1 MASGQAIFLRM
12 QAMLQRVRRFWLR
25 VSNGLAMGEL
35 WKQFEADVRL
45 SCRLY
50 SQEVDSTRRPG
61 AGRVRHFFRMV
72 RLFFWAVVDKL
83 TPARRIL
90 LLAALILISIN
101 INIHWGGGEAHESV
115 TFYIGP
121 LSGRTWGELLLLTVL
136 VLEVTDRVVMKRDL
150 QIAKEIQSWL
160 LPPSP
165 PSVPGLEIAFA
176 TKPANT
182 VAGDYYDVFPRP
194 GSSAPGGAYLIAI
207 ADVAGKSVPAA
218 MLMAT
223 YQASLKTLAA
233 TANSLAELAASMNH
247 YACSNSQNGRRFT
260 TTFLAEYDGASRQLT
275 YVNAGHNPPML
286 IRKNG
291 SLERLTE
298 GGLPLGILAETQ
310 YAAGAATLASGDWLA
325 LFTDGVTEAENTA
338 ADEYSEARLM
348 TALFAQVNATPQTA
362 LKAILMD
369 IDRFAG
375 AAPQHDDITLMLLK
389 ASDPSCASA

>member
-1 MASGQAIFLRM
+1 
-12 QAMLQRVRRFWLR
+12 
-25 VSNGLAMGEL
+25 MGEL
-35 WKQFEADVRL
+35 WQQFEIDVRL
-45 SCRLY
+45 SCRLF

-61 AGRVRHFFRMV
+61 TSRVRHCFRVV

-90 LLAALILISIN
+90 LLAALILIAIN
-101 INIHWGGGEAHESV
+101 VNIRWGHGLPQESAV
-115 TFYIGP
+115 YIGP
-121 LSGRTWGELLLLTVL
+121 LSARTWGELLLLTVL

-165 PSVPGLEIAFA
+165 PTVPGLEIAFA

-182 VAGDYYDVFPRP
+182 VAGDYYDVFLRR
-194 GSSAPGGAYLIAI
+194 GAAAPGGTYLIAI

-233 TANSLAELAASMNH
+233 TANSLAELAASMNN
-247 YACSNSQNGRRFT
+247 YACGNSQNGRRFT
-260 TTFLAEYDGASRQLT
+260 TTFLAEYDGASRQLI

-298 GGLPLGILAETQ
+298 GGIPLGILEGTL
-310 YAAGAATLASGDWLA
+310 YASGATTLASGDWLA
-325 LFTDGVTEAENTA
+325 LFTDGVTEAENTL

-348 TALFAQVNATPQTA
+348 TALFANTNAAPQAA
-362 LKAILMD
+362 LNAILMD

-389 ASDPSCASA
+389 AC